1 MVLWYNVQVGD
12 PTGAQLEI
20 SFARGRPAGLAVWSV
35 RFKASRESLFR
46 TAVDGSASYVRVA
59 APGVRRRYVCGRVLQ
74 AI

>member
-1 MVLWYNVQVGD
+1 MRTAGD
-12 PTGAQLEI
+12 NFRARAAGA
-20 SFARGRPAGLAVWSV
+20 AGLAVWSV
-35 RFKASRESLFR
+35 RFKASCESLFR